1 MLFQIAREIHGRL
14 RGCAVRQGMPAADTK
29 ICSAGRRPSPVVSRM
44 GAARANLLPQVALV
58 LQQLRQLSFGKNS
71 YLFGR
76 LDVDGQGFRA
86 ADDDFITLLNFV

>member
-1 MLFQIAREIHGRL
+1 MVCFMIVLDAISNCNGEIHGWL
-14 RGCAVRQGMPAADTK
+14 CGCAVRQGMPEACA
-29 ICSAGRRPSPVVSRM
+29 SR
-44 GAARANLLPQVALV
+44 LPQVALV